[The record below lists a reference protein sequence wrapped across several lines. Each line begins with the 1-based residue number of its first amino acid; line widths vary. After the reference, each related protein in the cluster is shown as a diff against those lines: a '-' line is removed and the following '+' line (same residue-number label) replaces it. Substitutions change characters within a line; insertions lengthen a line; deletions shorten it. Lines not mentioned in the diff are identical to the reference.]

1 MLLHRE
7 RVPFG
12 MGSRINIDLI
22 YTHKRE
28 PQVPASCILFL
39 SLFCFV
45 SFVFLFSFF
54 FYSYSLSTPSLLPH
68 GFRSSRHPDRLSWKS
83 FYFCQLRVICPLSLS
98 PCLCV
103 SSSCYIVLIRAK
115 VPSHMTSAT
124 TRGIQ
129 CITAHS
135 YHVRLVRRG
144 HWTRCDAS
152 RTGWMC
158 CKFSPYVNVPLEPFP
173 KKDNNSSVKPSTLCV
188 PMSSRER
195 RSCYTLLTSS
205 TPDVC
210 KEGLS

>member
-1 MLLHRE
+1 
-7 RVPFG
+7 

-22 YTHKRE
+22 YTHRRE

-39 SLFCFV
+39 SLFCCCFCRLLILLLLL
-45 SFVFLFSFF
+45 FLLFIHPLPVAAWVPFIPTSRQ
-54 FYSYSLSTPSLLPH
+54 TLL
-68 GFRSSRHPDRLSWKS
+68 KS

-152 RTGWMC
+152 RTG
-158 CKFSPYVNVPLEPFP
+158 
-173 KKDNNSSVKPSTLCV
+173 
-188 PMSSRER
+188 
-195 RSCYTLLTSS
+195 
-205 TPDVC
+205 
-210 KEGLS
+210 